1 MGEIIPIRLTGV
13 PIRRNGKPAAGKRM
27 LRLTRIGKVIL
38 GRSSRVFRRSSPFK
52 RAKALDEQG
61 KPAAAQAYRK
71 AIAVK
76 DRPADAWC
84 KLGILE
90 SRNGQKSKAMTCFQ
104 EALALKPKHTA
115 AHFNLA
121 NHFYDSGNFREAEV
135 HYRMVTEAKP
145 SCLDA
150 YWNLAQLQLLQQR
163 YGEAMALLE
172 RYQLAAKGEQAE
184 RAKTLMSRVRRS
196 VAMDGT

>member
-1 MGEIIPIRLTGV
+1 MGEIIPIRITGV
-13 PIRRNGKPAAGKRM
+13 PIRRDGNSGTGQRM

-38 GRSSRVFRRSSPFK
+38 GRSSRMFQRSRPFQ
-52 RAKALDEQG
+52 RAKALDKQG

-71 AIAVK
+71 AIEAK

-90 SRNGQKSKAMTCFQ
+90 SRNGHKSKAMDCFK
-104 EALALKPKHTA
+104 EALALKPEHAA
-115 AHFNLA
+115 AHLNLA
-121 NHFYDSGNFREAEV
+121 NHYYDSGKYREAED
-135 HYRMVTEAKP
+135 HYRLVTEAKP

-150 YWNLAQLQLLQQR
+150 HWNLAQLHLLQQQ
-163 YGEAMALLE
+163 YGEAMTVLA
-172 RYQLAAKGEQAE
+172 RYQLAAKGEKAE
-184 RAKTLMSRVRRS
+184 RAKSLMSRVQRS